1 MPLQC
6 LLAGGARELPID
18 REPAAADVVGDPEQL
33 HGGAEILRLNAELA
47 RPALA
52 ETQCQLLP
60 VRQSAF
66 EAGGLPNPP
75 AAPPRRGDPTRFRCR
90 PAPHPVPLRRSPAPR
105 QRPP

>member
-66 EAGGLPNPP
+66 EAGGLPG
-75 AAPPRRGDPTRFRCR
+75 AA
-90 PAPHPVPLRRSPAPR
+90 APR
-105 QRPP
+105 QPGGAPTAFVGGGEGQAVRLRG